1 VLYTIWFVYAIL
13 RYTILRL
20 VLWPP
25 IFSALITGYCII
37 RKYGSDLKGVLI
49 AIVAAIFTYVFT
61 IKLSGRSPGMPD

>member
-1 VLYTIWFVYAIL
+1 
-13 RYTILRL
+13 
-20 VLWPP
+20 
-25 IFSALITGYCII
+25 LITGYCII